1 MYARLTYITLEPGLR
16 PAGEKMASQFSFF
29 LQTLKGFQKVLFL
42 TDDTVGEYVV
52 MTFWDSKENSE
63 VAAEQVRPKI
73 EEVMKGILKKPI
85 ETHLYEV
92 YMPER

>member
-63 VAAEQVRPKI
+63 GAAEQVRPKI

-85 ETHLYEV
+85 ETHLYEL